1 MTSADT
7 ADDVG
12 GMFKV
17 VSKSQ
22 KNSIDNIDCT
32 RMLISSARDWSSEQV
47 SLSIIGLVNR
57 YVCL

>member
-7 ADDVG
+7 TDDVG

-47 SLSIIGLVNR
+47 RLSMIGLVNK
-57 YVCL
+57 